1 MQVYILSLLVLCND
15 TSWNLWLGNCQWKSL
30 PQELLQVQP
39 WRVCDKLIQLH
50 SAWRPT
56 LLQAPPHST
65 HQGKRQLQP
74 ARGWQQV
81 LLLILQLWC
90 LDMLIWRMHFYWY
103 LIDFLLWF
111 FFVTFILIFWCES
124 GWDEA
129 DGKDC
134 IFAYGELFAWVW
146 SLFECHWFW
155 TKSNLS
161 GDLIFF
167 AVIVITTVK
176 LESKN
181 KTKVIL

>member
-1 MQVYILSLLVLCND
+1 MHFGITFSSNVFLWYNFVNSFNFIICSKLYMQVYILSLLVLCND

-111 FFVTFILIFWCES
+111 FFCHFYFDFL
-124 GWDEA
+124 
-129 DGKDC
+129 
-134 IFAYGELFAWVW
+134 VW
-146 SLFECHWFW
+146 EWMRW
-155 TKSNLS
+155 
-161 GDLIFF
+161 GRW
-167 AVIVITTVK
+167 
-176 LESKN
+176 
-181 KTKVIL
+181 